1 MAYHLSNFKEA
12 SSKENGHLRLFHRS
26 LLWLTQEEGKY
37 LSKWGRGGGGQV
49 VSVVAFYSNNLSSN
63 PKVGSLQFLSKVVV
77 EKKEIDKKRLC
88 KEKFHC
94 TTDLQFDWCIQQLRD
109 NEISSRLIYL
119 VSDTSPYEVSKYSLS
134 TSKCT

>member
-1 MAYHLSNFKEA
+1 M
-12 SSKENGHLRLFHRS
+12 
-26 LLWLTQEEGKY
+26 
-37 LSKWGRGGGGQV
+37 

-94 TTDLQFDWCIQQLRD
+94 TTDLQFDWFAF
-109 NEISSRLIYL
+109 NSF
-119 VSDTSPYEVSKYSLS
+119 VSMKLAAG
-134 TSKCT
+134 